1 MKVAINATFNPG
13 GGAITQLVNIVR
25 YFSSEDGRVKLV
37 VYVTKRM
44 LGLLKA
50 EGLPLDQ
57 YDIVVCRIPG
67 ISVVMRIIWE
77 QLVFPFL
84 LIPKQIDVLFCP
96 GNIAPLFSPG
106 RRVQWIG
113 TIGPFYKDFC
123 RHFSV
128 AERIKLFCNKH
139 LMIGSALRANA
150 VIFESHFT
158 KDLFITR
165 YGIKEE
171 KAHVIQI
178 GKDSFF
184 YTDSGKASCSNPI
197 IAKKS
202 EAPFILCVSHL
213 YPYKNIMRL
222 LQAYS
227 IALETSGIRV
237 RLLIAGSR
245 DYASYNKQIVDT
257 IDQLSLRDSVC
268 FLGSVEKR
276 NLRYLYEKCLFLA
289 FPSPFEN
296 FAYTLVE
303 AMSCG
308 VPIACSNTTAMPETC
323 KNAALY
329 FDPRDSLDMAKR
341 FETLMTDG
349 AVRLS
354 LSEKARSRAEELP
367 DYSEVTQKTLDIMS
381 DLA

>member
-1 MKVAINATFNPG
+1 
-13 GGAITQLVNIVR
+13 
-25 YFSSEDGRVKLV
+25 
-37 VYVTKRM
+37 
-44 LGLLKA
+44 
-50 EGLPLDQ
+50 
-57 YDIVVCRIPG
+57 
-67 ISVVMRIIWE
+67 
-77 QLVFPFL
+77 
-84 LIPKQIDVLFCP
+84 
-96 GNIAPLFSPG
+96 
-106 RRVQWIG
+106 
-113 TIGPFYKDFC
+113 
-123 RHFSV
+123 
-128 AERIKLFCNKH
+128 
-139 LMIGSALRANA
+139 
-150 VIFESHFT
+150 
-158 KDLFITR
+158 
-165 YGIKEE
+165 
-171 KAHVIQI
+171 
-178 GKDSFF
+178 
-184 YTDSGKASCSNPI
+184 
-197 IAKKS
+197 
-202 EAPFILCVSHL
+202 
-213 YPYKNIMRL
+213 MRL

-227 IALETSGIRV
+227 TALETSGIRV
-237 RLLIAGSR
+237 KLLIAGSR

-257 IDQLSLRDSVC
+257 IDQLSLRDSVY

-381 DLA
+381 NLA